1 MACSFCGRLGLHLLS
16 TLGAVVVAVD
26 HDDTHSSVLSE
37 QSQGTGVSLMQ
48 SGRSVLRFAGES
60 LLPSNEFFVDSAKE
74 FAMMEDEFD
83 VSMNAPHVA
92 DDKNDLV
99 TTTEPRCSFVCV
111 ADHVG
116 DPLLYL
122 ETLLVL
128 GIFAFARRTMC
139 WAATIAKQS
148 DRSATKHTAAPSM
161 DFELLKSAIEAEN
174 EAVCKNVL
182 EVFGRDAARLEDAY
196 GCTALHIAA
205 HRGSV
210 ALTRLL
216 IGYGANLNAKEAWE
230 ETPLHIAAKAGALE
244 VCEVLLAHGADID
257 AMNTQDRTALLLA
270 AESDQEATCELLL
283 SRGAGV
289 GDADDSSLPPLLK
302 TLLFRRVLRGEAVIT
317 KRA

>member
-1 MACSFCGRLGLHLLS
+1 MTIPIAACFLS
-16 TLGAVVVAVD
+16 SRRGQA
-26 HDDTHSSVLSE
+26 S
-37 QSQGTGVSLMQ
+37 SLMQ

-148 DRSATKHTAAPSM
+148 DRSATKHTAA
-161 DFELLKSAIEAEN
+161 L
-174 EAVCKNVL
+174 L